1 MLLEAK
7 KKPTEYFYNAKLYM
21 VEIST
26 EYFSFSDVKTIY
38 CGFLKISPKI
48 FGLVTNISYLCNV
61 KHPS

>member
-1 MLLEAK
+1 MLSGAK
-7 KKPTEYFYNAKLYM
+7 KKPTEYFHNVQLFM

-26 EYFSFSDVKTIY
+26 EYYSFSDTKTIY
-38 CGFLKISPKI
+38 SDFLKISPKI